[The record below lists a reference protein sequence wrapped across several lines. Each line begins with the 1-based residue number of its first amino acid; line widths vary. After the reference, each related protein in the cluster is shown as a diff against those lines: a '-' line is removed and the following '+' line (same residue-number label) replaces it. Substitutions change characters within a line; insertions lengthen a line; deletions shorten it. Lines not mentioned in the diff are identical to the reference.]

1 MVFVGLLTGC
11 QGLAPSNS
19 TSIGNLAVS
28 SGSLSFGSVSEGSS
42 KSMKETISNPS
53 SSAVTISQA
62 SVSGP
67 GFAIE
72 GLNLPVS
79 LAPNQQTSFSVTF
92 TPTAAG
98 SASGTLNIVSN
109 AANSPLGVTLSGSVS
124 GAGSLAAN
132 PMSLAFGNV
141 PLGSVANL
149 SETLTNTGGTSV
161 TISQANV
168 TGSAFSVSGLTL
180 PLTLDPNQSV
190 TFTATFA
197 PAVLGSDS
205 ETLAIVS
212 DASDSDL
219 SIALSGAGTPVET
232 SQLSISPASLNF
244 GNVNVGSS
252 SSLNASLNAVGGA
265 VTVSSSATNSSEFVL
280 SGITLPVTIG
290 AGQSVTFSVTF
301 TPNASGSTSGKL
313 RFVSSASNSPSD
325 QSLSGTGQAQSH
337 SVGLSWDPAKD
348 AVSYNVYRKL
358 STDSSYTQIASGETV
373 ASYTDTTAA
382 SGNTY
387 DYAVTSVD
395 ASNQESGYS
404 NIATAAIPSN

>member
-1 MVFVGLLTGC
+1 M
-11 QGLAPSNS
+11 
-19 TSIGNLAVS
+19 
-28 SGSLSFGSVSEGSS
+28 
-42 KSMKETISNPS
+42 
-53 SSAVTISQA
+53 
-62 SVSGP
+62 
-67 GFAIE
+67 
-72 GLNLPVS
+72 
-79 LAPNQQTSFSVTF
+79 
-92 TPTAAG
+92 
-98 SASGTLNIVSN
+98 
-109 AANSPLGVTLSGSVS
+109 
-124 GAGSLAAN
+124 
-132 PMSLAFGNV
+132 
-141 PLGSVANL
+141 
-149 SETLTNTGGTSV
+149 
-161 TISQANV
+161 
-168 TGSAFSVSGLTL
+168 
-180 PLTLDPNQSV
+180 
-190 TFTATFA
+190 
-197 PAVLGSDS
+197 
-205 ETLAIVS
+205 
-212 DASDSDL
+212 
-219 SIALSGAGTPVET
+219 ET